1 MKRILK
7 IVGLVLGVLLLACV
21 AWGLYIYNLAGE
33 FKTIQPHFKGS
44 CAPVLGVVGAEDI
57 TIHPD
62 GLVAYISSDDRRAA
76 KDGKPR
82 PGAIFAYPLG
92 PEGGGPVNL
101 TPELPFNFHPHGI
114 GLLVVENGPDRL
126 LVVNHPYA
134 SLFHREE
141 GEGPAHTIEVFDI
154 IKDTGALEHR
164 RTIADPLL
172 VSPNDVVPVDP
183 DRFYVT
189 NDHGSGG
196 EFGRKL
202 EDYLRLARAHVLFYD
217 GKKFSEV
224 AGDLRYANGIIL
236 DKEGKRVYVAATTDR
251 SVYIFDRNP
260 EDGSLSESGEVFT
273 DTGVD
278 NIELDADGNLW
289 IGAHP
294 QLLTFLKH
302 AEDAAN
308 KSPSQVLKLRPD
320 ESGGFS
326 VEEVF
331 LSDGNDL
338 SGSTVA
344 ARIGQRL
351 LIGSVFEPHLL
362 DCRLE

>member
-1 MKRILK
+1 VKRILK
-7 IVGLVLGVLLLACV
+7 IAGLVLGVLLLAVV

-33 FKTIQPHFKGS
+33 FKTIQPHFSGS

-62 GLVAYISSDDRRAA
+62 GKVAYISSDDRRAA
-76 KDGKPR
+76 KEGQPK
-82 PGAIFAYPLG
+82 PGAIFAYPLD

-114 GLLVVENGPDRL
+114 GLLVVEDGPDRL

-141 GEGPAHTIEVFDI
+141 SKGPPHTIEVFDI

-172 VSPNDVVPVDP
+172 VSPNDVVPVGP
-183 DRFYVT
+183 DSFYVT

-202 EDYLRLARAHVLFYD
+202 EDYLHLARANVLYYD
-217 GKKFSEV
+217 GAKFSEV
-224 AGDLRYANGIIL
+224 AGGLRYANGINISP
-236 DKEGKRVYVAATTDR
+236 DGKQVYVAATTDR
-251 SVYIFDRNP
+251 SVYIYDRNP
-260 EDGSLSESGEVFT
+260 EDGSLKESQEVFT
-273 DTGVD
+273 GTGVD

-289 IGAHP
+289 VGAHP
-294 QLLTFLKH
+294 QLLTFVKH
-302 AEDAAN
+302 ADDPAN
-308 KSPSQVLKLRPD
+308 KSPSQVLKLSPD
-320 ESGGFS
+320 FS
-326 VEEVF
+326 IEEVF
-331 LSDGNDL
+331 LSDGSDL

-344 ARIGQRL
+344 ARAGQRL